1 MLAGFTAVTTFAGLF
16 AAVPRLT
23 ATLVEPLLVQAV
35 SQLVPSWTKSGPPE
49 KGTSLVSVCEGSVR
63 EPSAL
68 KIVRLTS

>member
-35 SQLVPSWTKSGPPE
+35 SQLVPWSTSRGPPRKE
-49 KGTSLVSVCEGSVR
+49 RRSSASVR
-63 EPSAL
+63 AACVS
-68 KIVRLTS
+68 RRR